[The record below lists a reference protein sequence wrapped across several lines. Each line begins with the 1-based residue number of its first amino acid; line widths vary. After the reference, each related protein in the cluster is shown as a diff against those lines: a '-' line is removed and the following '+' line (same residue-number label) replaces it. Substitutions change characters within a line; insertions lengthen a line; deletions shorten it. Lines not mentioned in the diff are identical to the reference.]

1 MRVYLDNAA
10 STPILSEVIEVMVPL
25 MQEQYGNPSSI
36 HAEGRKGRSLV
47 EAARKKIANALNA
60 SIGEIFF
67 TSGGTEASNTAIKCS
82 VRDLGITDIISAKTE
97 HHCVL
102 HSIAEVQR
110 TKDVEAHWLPL
121 DEWGRPQSSALNT
134 KLEELA
140 GKRVL
145 VSLMH
150 ANNELG
156 AMIDLHEI
164 GEICKTHGAIFH
176 TDSVQTIGHF
186 PIDVSTTNVHFLTG
200 SAHKFHGPKGVGFMY
215 ISNDH
220 IVRPFVD
227 GGSQERNMRGG
238 TENLYGIVG
247 MAEAL
252 ELSYA
257 HLDEVRAKTE
267 ALRSH
272 FLQGLQSIEPDL
284 RINTD
289 LANDNLWTVLSVS
302 FPPTTKAELLL
313 FNLDIAGIAASGGSA
328 CSSGADAG
336 SHVIKALHGANDCM
350 ITIRFSFSHLNTM
363 EELNYALGK
372 IEGFLKVKEV
382 SAHS

>member
-1 MRVYLDNAA
+1 ML
-10 STPILSEVIEVMVPL
+10 PL
-25 MQEQYGNPSSI
+25 MKEQFGNPSSI
-36 HAEGRKGRSLV
+36 HAEGRKGRSIV
-47 EAARKKIANALNA
+47 EAARKKIANSLNA

-82 VRDLGITDIISAKTE
+82 VRDLGITDIISAPTE

-102 HSIAEVQR
+102 HSIAEVKR
-110 TKDVEAHWLPL
+110 TKDVQVHFLPL
-121 DEWGRPQSSALNT
+121 DEWGSPQSAALAA

-156 AMIDLHEI
+156 SMIDLKEI
-164 GEICKTHGAIFH
+164 GEICATHNAVFH

-238 TENLYGIVG
+238 TENVYGITG

-252 ELSYA
+252 VRSYA
-257 HLDEVRAKTE
+257 HLAEHQERTEDLRAY
-267 ALRSH
+267 
-272 FLQGLQSIEPDL
+272 FLKGLQAFVPEL
-284 RINTD
+284 RVNSK
-289 LANDNLWTVLSVS
+289 LEGDNLWTVLSVS
-302 FPPTTKAELLL
+302 FPPSTKAELLL

-328 CSSGADAG
+328 CTSGADAG
-336 SHVIKALHGANDCM
+336 SHVMKALLGDDDCM
-350 ITIRFSFSHLNTM
+350 ITVRFSFSHLNTN
-363 EELNYALGK
+363 EELDFALAK
-372 IEGFLKVKEV
+372 IEKFLKVEEKENSPV
-382 SAHS
+382 